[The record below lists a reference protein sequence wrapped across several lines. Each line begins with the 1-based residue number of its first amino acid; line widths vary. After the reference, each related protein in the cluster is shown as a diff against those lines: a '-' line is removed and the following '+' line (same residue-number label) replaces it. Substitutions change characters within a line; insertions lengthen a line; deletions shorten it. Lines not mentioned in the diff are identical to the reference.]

1 MTQKHKELKAFIK
14 KNYKNQEAFADFL
27 GYTREALC
35 YKLNNQL
42 PFTVEDI
49 KRIKDKHNL
58 SPKQVVLFF
67 FNE

>member
-14 KNYKNQEAFADFL
+14 KNYGKQENFADFL
-27 GYTREALC
+27 GYTRETLC

-49 KRIKDKHNL
+49 QRIIDKHNL

-67 FNE
+67 FNK